1 MALSLLEAMSESCFR
16 RQELNMVIVGIDG
29 AGKTSI
35 MERMKSLFANG
46 KKVRSIPLEKIQPTL
61 GLNIAKIDLCGCR
74 VMFWDL
80 GGAPQMRGLWERY
93 YPDCHGWIFVVDSHD
108 SVRLEEARE
117 AFRQAWNRPE
127 LKDLPC
133 LILANKQDH
142 HPQQRSSQEDVAAGA
157 FCGYANTA
165 SGDRHARYQ
174 AASAVTTEGIRDGIV
189 WLVGEAASLQQHQQQ
204 HLPR

>member
-35 MERMKSLFANG
+35 LEGMKRVFANG

-80 GGAPQMRGLWERY
+80 GGATQMRGLWERY
-93 YPDCHGWIFVVDSHD
+93 YSDCHGWIFVVDCCD
-108 SVRLEEARE
+108 PRRLEEARD
-117 AFRQAWNRPE
+117 AFKHAWNRPE

-133 LILANKQDH
+133 LIVANKQDRRQH
-142 HPQQRSSQEDVAAGA
+142 ERDDEDGAIGA
-157 FCGYANTA
+157 FFAFTN
-165 SGDRHARYQ
+165 SNSQGDRRARYQ
-174 AASAVTTEGIRDGIV
+174 PASAVTTEGIRDGIV
-189 WLVGEAASLQQHQQQ
+189 WLVGEAAASQQHHQT
-204 HLPR
+204 